1 MTHGEARQVNDAH
14 DDADPHRIETIDVRR
29 RLALTGSL
37 VAGISW
43 FAGAGCTSTGG
54 ETRVSAEAPSPAPAT
69 ATGPAL
75 PESKER
81 TPVTVGATGAAEYRP
96 SRRVAL
102 LISNGN
108 YPGGQDLP
116 PARKNLTDM
125 TAALKSLDFEVTAHL
140 DLDAAGMRRAVRE
153 FGDHIGSRRF
163 DLSKGDSLVVF
174 YFCGHGLE
182 IDGVNLLVPAGIDPA
197 HQDVLDRSF
206 KLTDVMAALPQGYP
220 GVVLSFVDACRI
232 SLGARSG
239 DLNQVRPPEGTI
251 IMFGTRKG
259 RPALAPNVDSRNTFF
274 TGAVVES
281 LREPEAATSV
291 YDFCR
296 IVEDRCLQ
304 TVKQEFQK
312 LKLSFAPQHPQTA
325 ANIRGTFRL
334 TTGAADAKAA
344 EAEAETRWTEIE
356 RTVKPYD
363 LVRLC
368 EAFLQAHPKSA
379 HAAVVKVRLSGAKDM
394 LAAVRA
400 ADFSR
405 DGLIEEPGGQAD
417 YREDFVRALRG
428 DKDAALRVAERYRSG
443 RSGIARNDRRYEQW
457 LRIATELG
465 NGIASW
471 ALYEYYNE
479 VGGQDRAARFRKRAT
494 EELGYRPPK
503 EVVFK

>member
-1 MTHGEARQVNDAH
+1 MSGGTLLGTVWLSGSGCGTSGQPVQAPVAGASSPTPTPATPRGNDA
-14 DDADPHRIETIDVRR
+14 A
-29 RLALTGSL
+29 
-37 VAGISW
+37 
-43 FAGAGCTSTGG
+43 
-54 ETRVSAEAPSPAPAT
+54 PAPA
-69 ATGPAL
+69 P
-75 PESKER
+75 R
-81 TPVTVGATGAAEYRP
+81 TNAAGVAEYDP
-96 SRRVAL
+96 TRRFAL

-108 YPGGQDLP
+108 YPNGQDLP
-116 PARKNLTDM
+116 PAKKNLADM
-125 TAALKSLDFEVTAHL
+125 TEALKALDFDVTAHL
-140 DLDAAGMRRAVRE
+140 DLDAASMRRAVKTFAERL
-153 FGDHIGSRRF
+153 GSRKL
-163 DLSKGDSLVVF
+163 DLSRGDALVVF

-182 IDGVNLLVPAGIDPA
+182 IDGVNLLVPAGLDPA
-197 HQDVLDRSF
+197 HKDVLDESLR
-206 KLTDVMAALPQGYP
+206 LTDAMNALPQGYP
-220 GVVLSFVDACRI
+220 GAVVSFVDACRI
-232 SLGARSG
+232 SIGVKTG
-239 DLNQVRPPEGTI
+239 DLNQIRPPEGTI

-274 TGAVVES
+274 TGAVVET
-281 LREPEAATSV
+281 LRQPEAAASV

-304 TVKQEFQK
+304 TVSEEFRK

-334 TTGAADAKAA
+334 TSGAEARAA
-344 EAEAETRWTEIE
+344 EAEAEARWIEID
-356 RTVKPYD
+356 RTVKPHD

-368 EAFLQAHPKSA
+368 DAYLQTFPKST
-379 HAAVVKVRLSGAKDM
+379 HSPVVKVRLSGARAM

-405 DGLIEEPGGQAD
+405 DGLVEEPGGQAD
-417 YREDFVRALRG
+417 YREDFARALRG
-428 DKDAALRVAERYRSG
+428 DKDAALRVAERYRTG
-443 RSGIARNDRRYEQW
+443 KSGIPRNDRRYEQW

-479 VGGQDRAARFRKRAT
+479 VGGQDRAARFRKRAI